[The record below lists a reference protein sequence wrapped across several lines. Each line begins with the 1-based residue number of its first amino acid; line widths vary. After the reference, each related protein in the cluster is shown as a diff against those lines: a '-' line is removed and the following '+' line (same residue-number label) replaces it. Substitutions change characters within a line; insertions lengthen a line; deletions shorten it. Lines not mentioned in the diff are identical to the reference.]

1 MTGRPSLRRTIAFSV
16 MLLAAAIC
24 HLAAAPVLTPQQ
36 DETVLNG
43 VPVVVEYATSVTA
56 EDLMLPYYPGADIED
71 GFAYTVTTKDGKPVC
86 CYALAALTTPDP
98 PERVAAA
105 YRRQLPGEPE
115 PEVITDGDGERRVLA
130 VGTSQKVRQVTI
142 TAAESGTRIELIRAT
157 KPAPPARPIRPRS
170 RQEKVI

>member
-1 MTGRPSLRRTIAFSV
+1 
-16 MLLAAAIC
+16 
-24 HLAAAPVLTPQQ
+24 
-36 DETVLNG
+36 
-43 VPVVVEYATSVTA
+43 
-56 EDLMLPYYPGADIED
+56 MLPYYPGADIED